1 MASQESKKYL
11 NLLKT
16 SFPMKANLR
25 EKEPKFIKHWDEINL
40 YQRIQEKNKNGQT
53 RILHDGPPYAN
64 GHIHIGHALNKTLKD
79 FIVKYY
85 SLKGFHS
92 PYVPG
97 WDCHG
102 LPIEL
107 KVKKEGAI
115 ENLVIFRKKCRSY
128 ALKHIDIQKKEFKKL
143 ECLGDWDNP
152 YMTMDYN
159 YEADILD
166 AFNKIY
172 EKGFIYKG
180 KKPIHWCPSCETALA
195 DAEVEY
201 EDHSSPSIYVKFKI
215 LDKKDL
221 FIVIWTTTPWTIPA
235 NLAVSVHPNFDYNFV
250 KSNKG
255 ILILAKDLMENALK
269 EMDIE
274 NYEVIKTVK
283 GIELENLK
291 YEHPFF
297 NKHCPI
303 ILGDHVTLE
312 QGTGCVHTAPGHG
325 ADDYEVGKKYNLDI
339 FSPVD
344 DKGRYTDDFPELKG
358 EFVFDVNEKIIEKLR
373 DKDLLIA
380 QKEIKHSYPHCW
392 RCHNPLIFRATP
404 QWFIDTMDPKLKK
417 NVVKNTKE
425 TKWIPKWGEVRFTN
439 MIENRVDWC
448 ISRQRSW
455 GVPIPS
461 LVCEDCEEEFIDP
474 KFTNELVHKIRENS
488 SDIWFEK
495 DLNELTPKEL
505 VCPKCGSKHIKKGKN
520 ILDVWFDSGVS
531 WYAVVKNKMKEET
544 PVDLY
549 IEGSDQYRGWFQS
562 SMWPA
567 TIITDKAPYKKVI
580 THGFS
585 LDSNGK
591 PMSKSLGN
599 VISPLDVID
608 KYGAEILRLW
618 VASIDYT
625 EDFKFSYNVLNQMV
639 DSYKNIRNKLRFS
652 LMNISDF
659 DHSKDSV
666 PYEEMETVDKW
677 ALNQL
682 YLFINKLDNSF
693 ENYEFHKI
701 YHLVSDFI
709 TVTLSSQYF
718 DIIKSRL
725 YTEPPKSIH
734 RRSAQTVLYH
744 VLSLF
749 SQRMAPILSI
759 TMEEVYATLDGSKD
773 SIFLEEWKKADTK
786 WEQFDSKFFIMF
798 EIRDLVL
805 KEMEELRNNKTIG
818 HSLDSKLVIR
828 YKDEIEGI
836 IKSFDLEE
844 FFIVSKVEI
853 RLDNSLETPYKIE
866 ITKAEGEKCPRCWK
880 HSIDFSESGVCSKCQ
895 TQIDKWEG

>member
-1 MASQESKKYL
+1 MASNDGKKFL

-16 SFPMKANLR
+16 TFSMRANLR
-25 EKEPKFIKHWDEINL
+25 EKEPQQLKEWENINL
-40 YQRIQEKNKNGQT
+40 YKKIQEKNINGEK

-64 GHIHIGHALNKTLKD
+64 GHIHIGHALNKILKD

-85 SLKGFHS
+85 NLKGYHS

-107 KVKKEGAI
+107 KVKKEGDI
-115 ENLVIFRKKCRSY
+115 DDLVIFRKKCRSY
-128 ALKHIDIQKKEFKKL
+128 ARKHIDIQRKEFKKL
-143 ECLGDWDNP
+143 ECFGDWDNP

-172 EKGFIYKG
+172 EKGYIYKG

-201 EDHSSPSIYVKFKI
+201 KDISSPSIYVKFKV
-215 LDKKDL
+215 LDEKAL
-221 FIVIWTTTPWTIPA
+221 YIVIWTTTPWTIPA
-235 NLAVSVHPNFDYNFV
+235 NLAVSVHPNFEYNFV
-250 KSNKG
+250 KVNNETW
-255 ILILAKDLMENALK
+255 ILAKDLMKTALK
-269 EMDIE
+269 EMNIE
-274 NYEVIKTVK
+274 NYEIIKTVK
-283 GIELENLK
+283 GNELENLK
-291 YEHPFF
+291 YSHPLFEK
-297 NKHCPI
+297 NCPV
-303 ILGDHVTLE
+303 ILGEHVTLE

-325 ADDYEVGKKYNLDI
+325 ADDYEVGKKYNLEI

-344 DKGRYTDDFPELKG
+344 DKGRYTDAYPEHKG
-358 EFVFDVNEKIIEKLR
+358 EFVFDANGKIIEELKN
-373 DKDLLIA
+373 KGLLIA
-380 QKEIKHSYPHCW
+380 EKEITHSYPHCW

-404 QWFIDTMDPKLKK
+404 QWFIDTMEANLKK
-417 NVVKNTKE
+417 EVIINTKK
-425 TKWIPKWGEVRFTN
+425 TKWIPKWGEVRFSN

-461 LVCEDCEEEFIDP
+461 LVCEDCHEEFIDTD
-474 KFTNELVHKIRENS
+474 FTNELVEEIRQSS

-495 DLNELTPKEL
+495 DLNELSSKEL
-505 VCPKCGSKHIKKGKN
+505 ICPKCGSKHIKKGKN

-531 WYAVVKNKMKEET
+531 WYAVVQHKMKENT

-567 TIITDKAPYKKVI
+567 SIITQNAPYKKVI

-585 LDSNGK
+585 LDENGK

-599 VISPLDVID
+599 VISPLDVIN

-639 DSYKNIRNKLRFS
+639 DSYKNIRNKLRFT

-659 DHSKDSV
+659 DHEKDTV
-666 PYEEMETVDKW
+666 AYYQMETIDKW
-677 ALNQL
+677 ALKQL
-682 YLFINKLDNSF
+682 YVFINKLDNSF

-709 TVTLSSQYF
+709 TVTLSSLYF

-725 YTEPPKSIH
+725 YTEPPKSIK
-734 RRSAQTVLYH
+734 RRSAQTVLYNI
-744 VLSLF
+744 LTFLA
-749 SQRMAPILSI
+749 QRMAPILSI
-759 TMEEVYATLDGSKD
+759 TMEEVYKTLEKD
-773 SIFLEEWKKADTK
+773 NGSIFLTNWLSPNEEWAK
-786 WEQFDSKFFIMF
+786 FDDKYNIMF
-798 EIRDLVL
+798 EMREEIL
-805 KEMEELRNNKTIG
+805 KDMEVLRNKGTIG
-818 HSLDSKLVIR
+818 HSLDCKLDIH
-828 YKDEIEGI
+828 YKQEIEEALN
-836 IKSFDLEE
+836 SFDLEE
-844 FFIVSKVEI
+844 FFIVSKVDTL
-853 RLDNSLETPYKIE
+853 LDETLEKKYKVTIS
-866 ITKAEGEKCPRCWK
+866 KAEGEKCSRCWK
-880 HSIDFSESGVCSKCQ
+880 HSVEVSENGVCPKCQ
-895 TQIDKWEG
+895 AQIDNWEG